1 MFPRIRFLL
10 ACFGL
15 GVVVAAHGQAVA
27 TSGSGSASPA
37 AARTP
42 DPVQVANHAASVAD
56 RKRLLGLLGIA
67 DALAAPPAEAVHRP
81 GTPYN
86 YDEAK
91 ANPYPIP
98 DPLVLHNGSRV
109 EDAKMWW
116 LLRRPEI
123 ASDFA
128 TYVYGRIPKE
138 TPKVRWEVVSVT
150 KLASVAMVSGSTVVV
165 RTVQRV
171 PVRVPGLTG
180 TSTLPT
186 PSAEELKRIVE
197 KDGGV
202 LTGTTDILKLGA
214 GDAQVSG
221 SASGETNVAGGMRRR
236 VVIGSEGA
244 VSGTGGVVARGNNDS
259 RANGNAGPV
268 ERNRDVNIGAGSDAG
283 GYKGALV
290 LKTIRGTV
298 DNSSYPAASA
308 HIDVKLYL
316 PADAKGPVPVICEI
330 VPGGSGR
337 FGRLPPVALGR
348 ILAKGWGCATVSTYP
363 LQADSGAGLTDG
375 VIGIV
380 NKGKPRE
387 LDQWGA
393 LAAWSWGLSRV
404 IDYLE
409 TDPAVDAKRLGLEGH
424 SRWGKTAMLA
434 AALEPRWAVTYIS
447 CSGQGGVQPV
457 RRNFGEPVDN
467 VASDGEYH
475 WMAGNY
481 LKYACNWNAMP
492 EDAPALLAMIAPRPV
507 FIGCGTTDPWSDAHG
522 EWLTVAAAG
531 PVWTLL
537 GKDDVGT
544 TVQPAADAEWISGDI
559 GYRMHTGGHTDALD
573 FPTFLKFAQKYFGA
587 GK

>member
-1 MFPRIRFLL
+1 MIL
-10 ACFGL
+10 
-15 GVVVAAHGQAVA
+15 
-27 TSGSGSASPA
+27 SPT

-42 DPVQVANHAASVAD
+42 DAEEVANHKASAED

-67 DALAAPPAEAVHRP
+67 DALAAPPADAPHKP
-81 GTPYN
+81 GTAYN

-98 DPLVLHNGSRV
+98 DPLVMHNGSRV
-109 EDAKMWW
+109 EDAQTW
-116 LLRRPEI
+116 LKARRPEI

-128 TYVYGRIPKE
+128 TEMYGKIPRK
-138 TPKVRWEVVSVT
+138 TPKVTWEVVSVR
-150 KLASVAMVSGSTVVV
+150 KLASVAMVTGSITYTYTRVVAPLLSATSTPPLPSADELRRRIESGSGALSGTAGAINIW
-165 RTVQRV
+165 
-171 PVRVPGLTG
+171 PGDVT
-180 TSTLPT
+180 
-186 PSAEELKRIVE
+186 A
-197 KDGGV
+197 
-202 LTGTTDILKLGA
+202 
-214 GDAQVSG
+214 SG
-221 SASGETNVAGGMRRR
+221 SASGSGSASMAGRMRRR
-236 VVIGSEGA
+236 VVNAGEGA
-244 VSGTGGVVARGNNDS
+244 VSGTEDSVAQWTSERRVIRNSEPVYKVTDVQLGGTHVGV
-259 RANGNAGPV
+259 
-268 ERNRDVNIGAGSDAG
+268 
-283 GYKGALV
+283 YKGALI

-308 HIDVKLYL
+308 HINVKLYL
-316 PADAKGPVPVICEI
+316 PAVAKGAVPVICEI
-330 VPGGSGR
+330 VAGSAR
-337 FGRLPPVALGR
+337 FGNPPPVALGR
-348 ILAKGWGCATVSTYP
+348 ILAKGWGCATVSTYS

-393 LAAWSWGLSRV
+393 LAAWAWGLSRV
-404 IDYLE
+404 IDYFE

-447 CSGQGGVQPV
+447 CSGQGGVQPA
-457 RRNFGEPVDN
+457 RRNYGEPVDH

-522 EWLTVAAAG
+522 EWLTVAASG
-531 PVWTLL
+531 PVWKLL
-537 GKDDVGT
+537 GKADAGAT
-544 TVQPAADAEWISGDI
+544 EQPAADEELISGDI

-573 FPTFLKFAQKYFGA
+573 FPAFLKFAEKYFGPA
-587 GK
+587 RLAEAAAK